1 MSNLL
6 LAFNVDVWLQTIKD
20 YPKPFE
26 LSTKDKQAGL
36 GFLCL
41 GISLLSSLIIVPIMG
56 FRFSKNYGRYLF
68 GLYIVYVLIA
78 ILVESG
84 AVSPLK

>member
-1 MSNLL
+1 M
-6 LAFNVDVWLQTIKD
+6 QTIKD

-41 GISLLSSLIIVPIMG
+41 GVSLLSSLVIVPLLG
-56 FRFSKNYGRYLF
+56 FKFSKRYGLF
-68 GLYIVYVLIA
+68 LVALYFSYVLFA
-78 ILVESG
+78 IFIETGVV
-84 AVSPLK
+84 APLK